1 MKEDSHKAILVC
13 PGCTAEFPE
22 HLGAV
27 SRYDNRTDI
36 CSDCGSME
44 GIAQFYAMQ
53 AGRDARSVLK
63 APGKLAEG
71 TATWTSS

>member
-1 MKEDSHKAILVC
+1 MMESDYKAILVC

-22 HLGAV
+22 HLGAL

-44 GIAQFYAMQ
+44 GIAQFHAMQ

-71 TATWTSS
+71 TATWLTA

>member
-1 MKEDSHKAILVC
+1 MAEGEFKTILVC

-53 AGRDARSVLK
+53 AGHDARTVLK

-71 TATWTSS
+71 TATWTSK